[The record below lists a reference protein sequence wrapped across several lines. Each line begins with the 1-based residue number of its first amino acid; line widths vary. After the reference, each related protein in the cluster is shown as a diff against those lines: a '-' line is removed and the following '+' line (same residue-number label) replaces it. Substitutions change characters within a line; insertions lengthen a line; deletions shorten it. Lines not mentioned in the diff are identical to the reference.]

1 MSSSPPFYLAL
12 VAPQWQKVFPA
23 AELVVIDDGT
33 DFPMKYGPEWRQ
45 VATTFAASL
54 GGTLLFG
61 DQGNAT
67 FLREVAAATPGGFDV
82 IIDDGGH
89 TMSQQRTSL
98 ATLWPYVR
106 PGGLYMS
113 VDGSGVGGLIAANVC
128 LGCVTVRGF
137 TRSRDCC
144 TVLVRCRQYRRP
156 GDELLL

>member
-1 MSSSPPFYLAL
+1 MLFCLVL

-33 DFPMKYGPEWRQ
+33 DFPKKYGPEWRQ
-45 VATTFAASL
+45 VATAFAASL
-54 GGTLLFG
+54 GGTLHFG

-113 VDGSGVGGLIAANVC
+113 VDGSGVGVLNICCRNLSVC
-128 LGCVTVRGF
+128 LGGVSVRVF

-144 TVLVRCRQYRRP
+144 VALVRCRQYRRP
-156 GDELLL
+156 GDQLLL